1 MDRKEEQFKKI
12 LEIMGKDDLSEEIAI
27 TKREAFLC
35 LALDFIIETAST
47 TKDYNEVM
55 TTIGVALGGV
65 AVELS
70 SALAAVQIN
79 ENKNVWLDEFRELLH
94 ASVEDMR
101 KGKEKFD
108 KEREVEKKRKEKMN

>member
-1 MDRKEEQFKKI
+1 MDRKEEQLKKI
-12 LEIMGKDDLSEEIAI
+12 MKIMTSDDLSEEIAI

-47 TKDYNEVM
+47 TKDYNEIM
-55 TTIGVALGGV
+55 TTVGVALGGI

-70 SALAAVQIN
+70 GALAAVQVN
-79 ENKNVWLDEFRELLH
+79 ENIEVWLREFKDLLH

-101 KGKEKFD
+101 KSREKFY